1 MIEIFKKIT
10 KNTFIYSIGQ
20 IAPKLVGLILLP
32 FFTDPSYL
40 SAGDYGKLS
49 MLEATSMFLISM
61 FGFGLNYALERWY
74 WDKEYINKR
83 KSIIFTLIVA
93 TIFITGVV
101 WGFLSF
107 FSNNISMLLTG
118 REDWV
123 SLIKLLFICSAI
135 ESLILIPSTLLRLQ
149 EKPLFFVSANIIRF
163 FLYLILTFVFLISMK
178 RGLEGIYEA
187 RLLSLAGVMLVLAIP
202 LFKNISFHFEWKA
215 LKDMI
220 YFRLPL
226 VLSTLSYVIFNITD
240 RFSLRFLST
249 GNFQDVGVYSLGFTL
264 TNSVK
269 VVVISAIWLSVRPM
283 IYSKMHEEGNRR
295 FYSKLMK
302 YMIFV
307 ITSLLLSISL
317 FGQEIISL
325 LTRNSLFG
333 TSYFIVPIISLAIIF
348 DTLKDISQSIG
359 LIITKKTGTIAIT
372 MVIATIL
379 NILLNIVL
387 IPFLNIYGAALST
400 VISQFFFFVVIY
412 RYSQKQY
419 PIKYEI
425 RRIAVMIMVFVFLA
439 GLSLM
444 TSSLN
449 LMFRLPIKLILIAS
463 FPVILLFMNYYED
476 IETTRLRQL
485 WGKLKSPS
493 EWMNLISKK

>member
-1 MIEIFKKIT
+1 MLEIFKKIT

-32 FFTDPSYL
+32 FFTDPAYL
-40 SAGDYGKLS
+40 SPEDYGKLS
-49 MLEATSMFLISM
+49 MLESASMFLIVM

-74 WDKEYINKR
+74 WDKDYIEKR
-83 KSIIFTLIVA
+83 KSIVFTLIVA
-93 TIFITGVV
+93 TIVISGVV
-101 WGFLSF
+101 WSILSF
-107 FSNNISMLLTG
+107 FSANISVLLTG
-118 REDWV
+118 KEDWI
-123 SLIKLLFICSAI
+123 SLINLLFICSAI
-135 ESLILIPSTLLRLQ
+135 ESLILIPGTLLRLE

-163 FLYLILTFVFLISMK
+163 FLYLILTFIFLISMK

-187 RLLSLAGVMLVLAIP
+187 RLISLAGVMLVLAIP

-220 YFRLPL
+220 LFRLPL
-226 VLSTLSYVIFNITD
+226 VLSTVSYIIFNITD
-240 RFSLRFLST
+240 RFSIRFLSSSS
-249 GNFQDVGVYSLGFTL
+249 FQDVGVYSLGFTL

-283 IYSKMHEEGNRR
+283 IYSKMNEEGNRR

-307 ITSLLLSISL
+307 ITSLLLVLSV
-317 FGQEIISL
+317 FGQEIIL
-325 LTRNSLFG
+325 VLTRNNVFG
-333 TSYFIVPIISLAIIF
+333 TSYFIVPIISMAIIF
-348 DTLKDISQSIG
+348 DTLKEISQSIG

-372 MVIATIL
+372 MIIATVL
-379 NILLNIVL
+379 NILLNIAL

-419 PIKYEI
+419 PIPYEI
-425 RRIAVMIMVFVFLA
+425 RRIAVMIIVFVLLA
-439 GLSLM
+439 GISLLCSNLSLA
-444 TSSLN
+444 L
-449 LMFRLPIKLILIAS
+449 RLPVKLILISS
-463 FPVILLFMNYYED
+463 FPVILLYMNYYED
-476 IETTRLRQL
+476 IETTRIRQL
-485 WGKLKSPS
+485 WHKMKKPS

>member
-20 IAPKLVGLILLP
+20 VAPKLVGLILLP
-32 FFTDPSYL
+32 FFTDPSFL
-40 SAGDYGKLS
+40 SADDYGKLS
-49 MLEATSMFLISM
+49 MLEAASMFLISM

-93 TIFITGVV
+93 TIVITGVV
-101 WGFLSF
+101 WGILSF
-107 FSNNISMLLTG
+107 FSNSISSLLTG
-118 REDWV
+118 REDWI
-123 SLIKLLFICSAI
+123 SLINLLFICSAI
-135 ESLILIPSTLLRLQ
+135 ESLILIPTTLLRLE

-163 FLYLILTFVFLISMK
+163 FLYLVLTFVFLISMK

-187 RLLSLAGVMLVLAIP
+187 RLISLAGVMLVLAIP
-202 LFKNISFHFEWKA
+202 LFKNISFHFEWRA

-220 YFRLPL
+220 LFRLPL
-226 VLSTLSYVIFNITD
+226 VLSTISYIIFNITD
-240 RFSLRFLST
+240 RFSIRYLS
-249 GNFQDVGVYSLGFTL
+249 NSSFQDVGVYSLGFTL

-283 IYSKMHEEGNRR
+283 IYSKMNEEGNRR

-307 ITSLLLSISL
+307 VTYLLLAVSVFS
-317 FGQEIISL
+317 QEVISL
-325 LTRNSLFG
+325 LTRNSVFG
-333 TSYFIVPIISLAIIF
+333 ISYFIVPIISMAIIF
-348 DTLKDISQSIG
+348 DTLKEISQSIG

-372 MVIATIL
+372 MIISTIL
-379 NILLNIVL
+379 NIILNIIL
-387 IPFLNIYGAALST
+387 IPLLNIYGAALST
-400 VISQFFFFVVIY
+400 VISQFFFFIVIY

-419 PIKYEI
+419 PVRYEI
-425 RRIAVMIMVFVFLA
+425 RQITVMIMVFVFLA
-439 GLSLM
+439 GISLL
-444 TSSLN
+444 TSNLN
-449 LMFRLPIKLILIAS
+449 LTFRLPIKLILITS
-463 FPVILLFMNYYED
+463 FPVLLLFMNYYED
-476 IETTRLRQL
+476 IETTRLKQL
-485 WGKLKSPS
+485 WDKLKKPS